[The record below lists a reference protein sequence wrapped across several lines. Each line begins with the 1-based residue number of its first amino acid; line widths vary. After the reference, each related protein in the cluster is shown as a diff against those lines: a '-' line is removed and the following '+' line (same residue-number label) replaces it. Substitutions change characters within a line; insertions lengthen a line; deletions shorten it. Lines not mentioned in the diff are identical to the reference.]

1 MAQKTHCCAA
11 SLPILQCAESSEV
24 PSGLVYK
31 HRGGSVDRRLCLQLR
46 ASILSGAFWRPR
58 GRAGADAGETC
69 WAAGC
74 LFSPFEG
81 PRCGLE
87 RPLGALYSQREADE
101 ASRCDCVPAVSPALL
116 VSGGILNQTPF
127 GAPSTSWVWG
137 WCGDID
143 VALLMMLARAVSGCQ
158 FPASGSFADQPL
170 VYRVCE
176 C

>member
-58 GRAGADAGETC
+58 GPAGADAGETC

-81 PRCGLE
+81 L
-87 RPLGALYSQREADE
+87 D
-101 ASRCDCVPAVSPALL
+101 VVWNALL
-116 VSGGILNQTPF
+116 APFILKEKLTRPVD
-127 GAPSTSWVWG
+127 A
-137 WCGDID
+137 I
-143 VALLMMLARAVSGCQ
+143 
-158 FPASGSFADQPL
+158 
-170 VYRVCE
+170 VCLQ
-176 C
+176 